1 MKRFLF
7 AIFIL
12 SLAAKS
18 EKAGYGVNA
27 DLTAALRQLIGQ
39 CLIDPL
45 AKMCQSDQFS
55 MLLNAVPNSDSGKK
69 VN

>member
-1 MKRFLF
+1 M
-7 AIFIL
+7 FIL

-18 EKAGYGVNA
+18 EKAGFGVNA
-27 DLTAALRQLIGQ
+27 DLTAALRHLIGQ

-45 AKMCQSDQFS
+45 ANMCQSDQFS

>member
-18 EKAGYGVNA
+18 EKSGYGVNA

-45 AKMCQSDQFS
+45 AEMCQSDQFS
-55 MLLNAVPNSDSGKK
+55 MLLNAVPNSESGNK
-69 VN
+69 VD